1 MKKCLL
7 CRASWSLELRIRNC
21 GSARQCFSSQTRET
35 TDCQPWLIPQPAR
48 SRSESQ
54 ASCPQHLPAPDPG
67 DTAQGDQSA
76 SKNKGAHAE
85 THMTMHVN
93 IITPAAGAE
102 ANRAAGPIRPSRCF
116 KDGEGPAVWE
126 RKQGPLEARCLGMLI
141 DMFCEVAS
149 MIRIKRGDLPGGPV
163 VRNLPSNAG
172 DWV

>member
-7 CRASWSLELRIRNC
+7 FRACWSLELRIRNC

-48 SRSESQ
+48 SGSESQ
-54 ASCPQHLPAPDPG
+54 ASCPPHPPGPDPG
-67 DTAQGDQSA
+67 D
-76 SKNKGAHAE
+76 AHKE
-85 THMTMHVN
+85 TSQQAKTKAHTQKHTTMHVN

-102 ANRAAGPIRPSRCF
+102 ANRAAGPIRPSQCF
-116 KDGEGPAVWE
+116 KDGEGAL
-126 RKQGPLEARCLGMLI
+126 GARCLGMLI

-149 MIRIKRGDLPGGPV
+149 VIRIKRGDLPGGPV